1 MSTKDAYKQ
10 KIDAELDLAQA
21 KLDEFKAK
29 AKSLSAE
36 ARIRHAKHVD
46 DLEQKA
52 IAVKAKLQEL
62 DEASEDTW
70 EQLTDSVEN
79 TWKVLQ
85 ATLADVVATF
95 KD

>member
-10 KIDAELDLAQA
+10 KIDAEFELAQA
-21 KLDEFKAK
+21 KLDEFKAQAEK
-29 AKSLSAE
+29 LSAE
-36 ARIRHAKHVD
+36 ARIRHARHVE
-46 DLEQKA
+46 DLERKA
-52 IAVKAKLQEL
+52 AATRAKLQEL

-85 ATLADVVATF
+85 STLEEAVTTF
-95 KD
+95 KN

>member
-10 KIDAELDLAQA
+10 KIDEELALAQV
-21 KLDEFKAK
+21 KLNEFKAR

-36 ARIRHAKHVD
+36 ARIRHARHVE

-52 IAVKAKLQEL
+52 AATKAKLQEL
-62 DEASEDTW
+62 DEASDDTW

-85 ATLADVVATF
+85 STLADVVTTF